1 MDLDNM
7 SFDNTQEPMAMDS
20 PTMDGSQEGT
30 DNNMQDPS
38 MTGGGNNAESQ
49 FDTNFDAGVEA
60 DEETDPKRY
69 IQQLT
74 GKLSTTLNSFNNDN
88 GEPDEGLCKYVG
100 KMIVKQAAK
109 GLDDAGKKELIA
121 AINTADS
128 DTDED
133 LDGENDT
140 IDNEADSTEDGEN
153 NNELMEYVITKKQV
167 LKLSES
173 LNQIAGDEDNVEKR
187 DNVTQIN
194 KKQGQN
200 TTFRG
205 KVLR

>member
-1 MDLDNM
+1 MP
-7 SFDNTQEPMAMDS
+7 FDNTQEPMAMDS

-140 IDNEADSTEDGEN
+140 INNEADSTEEGEN